1 MILLINIII
10 IKHSKQPDMAISLSE
25 FGAGL
30 PFVHPMMVKSATH
43 LVKLVMQQLNTSPKL
58 QQLK

>member
-1 MILLINIII
+1 MLLLILLLL
-10 IKHSKQPDMAISLSE
+10 KHSKQPDTAISLSE

-43 LVKLVMQQLNTSPKL
+43 LVKLVMQQINTSPKL
-58 QQLK
+58 HQLI

>member
-30 PFVHPMMVKSATH
+30 PFVHPMMVKLFGEASDAATKH
-43 LVKLVMQQLNTSPKL
+43 FT
-58 QQLK
+58 